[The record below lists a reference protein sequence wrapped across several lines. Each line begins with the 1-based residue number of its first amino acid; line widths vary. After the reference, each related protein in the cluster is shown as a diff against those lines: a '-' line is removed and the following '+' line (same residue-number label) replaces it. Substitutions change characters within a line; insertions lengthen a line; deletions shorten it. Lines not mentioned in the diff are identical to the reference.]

1 VTASDSSSAPGVGT
15 ALVGLEYVG
24 KNCAAVVGTGQM
36 QFGAERPSGEW
47 PTPESPGSRFTEIGS
62 LCETIC
68 GSREMGLID
77 KEKMRP
83 CSP

>member
-1 VTASDSSSAPGVGT
+1 
-15 ALVGLEYVG
+15 
-24 KNCAAVVGTGQM
+24 M